1 MEDGPGPQKGRVQL
15 RRRLLALLRMR
26 TLIFGGRAFALPP
39 FLRPHIAFAPRLC
52 YTVRSVIR
60 QGGLFLERDLTRGSI
75 RKGLV
80 LFSLPL
86 IAGNLLQQCY
96 NIVDTWV
103 VGRFLGSVALA
114 AVGSA
119 FSLMTL
125 LTSLLLG
132 LCMGSG
138 AAVSMQYGSGETG
151 KMRQSVFQSFLLIAG
166 IALVLNLLVY
176 LGLNGILWVLRVPA
190 ELCPLMK
197 DYLLIIFLGITAT
210 FLYNYFAN
218 LLRAIGNSV
227 VPLAFLAVS
236 AILNVILDLV
246 CVLVLDWGV
255 KGAAGA
261 TVFSQYVSGVGIGLY
276 TLKKFP
282 QLCPK
287 RTDCR
292 WDRKNLANILNLSVM
307 TSVQQSIMN
316 FGILMVQGLVNS
328 FGTVIMA
335 AFAAAVKIDS
345 FAYMPVQDFG
355 NAFSTYV
362 AQNYGANQPDR
373 IKKGIRSAGLTSAVF
388 CIVISVLVCAF
399 AAPLMGIFIDP
410 AQTEIIAAGVQY
422 LRIEGACYIG
432 IGVLFLLYGY
442 YRAVNQPGMS
452 VILTIASLGTRVA
465 LAYLLSAT
473 PLGVTGIWLSVP
485 IGWALADAIGIGY
498 YLKRR
503 T

>member
-1 MEDGPGPQKGRVQL
+1 MIPMQHSLTQGPITKNI
-15 RRRLLALLRMR
+15 LL
-26 TLIFGGRAFALPP
+26 FALPLM
-39 FLRPHIAFAPRLC
+39 F
-52 YTVRSVIR
+52 
-60 QGGLFLERDLTRGSI
+60 
-75 RKGLV
+75 
-80 LFSLPL
+80 
-86 IAGNLLQQCY
+86 GNLLQQMY
-96 NIVDTWV
+96 NIADTWV
-103 VGRFLGSVALA
+103 VGRFLGADALA
-114 AVGSA
+114 AVGS
-119 FSLMTL
+119 SYTLMTF
-125 LTSLLLG
+125 LTSILLG
-132 LCMGSG
+132 LCMGGSG
-138 AAVSMQYGSGETG
+138 AAVSMQYGSGETE

-176 LGLNGILWVLRVPA
+176 LGLNGILWLLRVPA

-197 DYLLIIFLGITAT
+197 DYLLIIFLGIAAT

-218 LLRAIGNSV
+218 LLRAIGNSM

-255 KGAAGA
+255 KGAAVA

-287 RTDCR
+287 WTDCR

-362 AQNYGANQPDR
+362 AQNYGANRPDR

-452 VILTIASLGTRVA
+452 VLLTIASLGTRVA

-498 YLKRR
+498 YLKKR

>member
-1 MEDGPGPQKGRVQL
+1 MQRSLTEGPITKNI
-15 RRRLLALLRMR
+15 LL
-26 TLIFGGRAFALPP
+26 FALPLM
-39 FLRPHIAFAPRLC
+39 F
-52 YTVRSVIR
+52 
-60 QGGLFLERDLTRGSI
+60 
-75 RKGLV
+75 
-80 LFSLPL
+80 
-86 IAGNLLQQCY
+86 GNLLQQMY
-96 NIVDTWV
+96 NLADTWV
-103 VGRFLGSVALA
+103 VGRFLGADALA
-114 AVGSA
+114 AVGS
-119 FSLMTL
+119 SYTLMTF
-125 LTSLLLG
+125 LTSILLG

-138 AAVSMQYGSGETG
+138 AAVSMQYGSGETDR
-151 KMRQSVFQSFLLIAG
+151 MRQSVFQSFVLIAVL
-166 IALVLNLLVY
+166 ALVLNLLVY
-176 LGLNGILWVLRVPA
+176 LGMDGILWVLRVPA
-190 ELCPLMK
+190 DLRPLMK
-197 DYLLIIFLGITAT
+197 EYLYMIFLGIVAT
-210 FLYNYFAN
+210 FLYNFFAN
-218 LLRAIGNSV
+218 LLRAIGNSM

-246 CVLVLDWGV
+246 CVLVLHWGV

-282 QLCPK
+282 QLCP
-287 RTDCR
+287 RRADCK
-292 WDRKNLANILNLSVM
+292 WDRQNLASILNLSVM

-362 AQNYGANQPDR
+362 AQNYGANQSDR
-373 IKKGIRSAGLTSAVF
+373 IRKGIRSAGLTSGLF
-388 CIVISVLVCAF
+388 CVLISVLVCAF
-399 AAPLMGIFIDP
+399 AGPLMGIFIDP
-410 AQTEIIAAGVQY
+410 SQTEIITAGVHY
-422 LRIEGACYIG
+422 LRIEGACYLGIG
-432 IGVLFLLYGY
+432 ILFLLYGY

-485 IGWALADAIGIGY
+485 IGWALADCIGIGY
-498 YLKRR
+498 YLRKKA
-503 T
+503 

>member
-1 MEDGPGPQKGRVQL
+1 MIPMQHSLTQGPITKNI
-15 RRRLLALLRMR
+15 LL
-26 TLIFGGRAFALPP
+26 FALPLM
-39 FLRPHIAFAPRLC
+39 F
-52 YTVRSVIR
+52 
-60 QGGLFLERDLTRGSI
+60 
-75 RKGLV
+75 
-80 LFSLPL
+80 
-86 IAGNLLQQCY
+86 GNLLQQMY
-96 NIVDTWV
+96 NIADTWV
-103 VGRFLGSVALA
+103 VGRFLGADALA
-114 AVGSA
+114 AVGS
-119 FSLMTL
+119 SYTLMTF
-125 LTSLLLG
+125 LTSILLG

-138 AAVSMQYGSGETG
+138 AAVSMQYGSGETE

-176 LGLNGILWVLRVPA
+176 LGLNGILWLLRVPA

-255 KGAAGA
+255 KGAAVA

-362 AQNYGANQPDR
+362 AQNYGAGQPDR

-410 AQTEIIAAGVQY
+410 AQTGIIAAGVQY

-442 YRAVNQPGMS
+442 YRAINQPGMS
-452 VILTIASLGTRVA
+452 VLLTIASLGTRVA

-498 YLKRR
+498 YLKKSACKNDEAMVR
-503 T
+503 

>member
-1 MEDGPGPQKGRVQL
+1 MQRSLTKGPITGSI
-15 RRRLLALLRMR
+15 LL
-26 TLIFGGRAFALPP
+26 FALP
-39 FLRPHIAFAPRLC
+39 LML
-52 YTVRSVIR
+52 
-60 QGGLFLERDLTRGSI
+60 
-75 RKGLV
+75 
-80 LFSLPL
+80 
-86 IAGNLLQQCY
+86 GNLLQQMY
-96 NIVDTWV
+96 NIADTWV
-103 VGRFLGSVALA
+103 VGRFLGADALA
-114 AVGSA
+114 AVGS
-119 FSLMTL
+119 SYTLMTF
-125 LTSLLLG
+125 LTSILLG

-138 AAVSMQYGSGETG
+138 AAISMQYGSGEQDR
-151 KMRQSVFQSFLLIAG
+151 MRQSVFLSFVLIAG
-166 IALVLNLLVY
+166 ISLVLNVLVY
-176 LGLNGILWVLRVPA
+176 LGLDGILWVLRVPE
-190 ELCPLMK
+190 ELRPLMK
-197 DYLLIIFLGITAT
+197 EYLLIIFLGITAT

-227 VPLAFLAVS
+227 VPLLFLAVS
-236 AILNVILDLV
+236 AVLN
-246 CVLVLDWGV
+246 WGV

-261 TVFSQYVSGVGIGLY
+261 TVFSQFVSGIGIGLY

-287 RTDCR
+287 KADCR
-292 WDRKNLANILNLSVM
+292 WDKKNLDIILNLSVM

-362 AQNYGANQPDR
+362 AQNYGAGQTDR
-373 IKKGIRSAGLTSAVF
+373 IKKGIRSAGLCSAGF
-388 CIVISVLVCAF
+388 CVCISGLVCAF
-399 AAPLMGIFIDP
+399 AAPLMSIFIDSGEG
-410 AQTEIIAAGVQY
+410 AIIAAGVHY

-432 IGVLFLLYGY
+432 IGILFLLYGY
-442 YRAVNQPGMS
+442 YRAVNQPQMS
-452 VILTIASLGTRVA
+452 VVLTIASLGTRVA

-498 YLKRR
+498 YLKKKR
-503 T
+503 